1 MAQRVISPVPL
12 LHALLADVGRGN
24 TSPPFAFGN
33 SMHWNQAASSL
44 HCLRSSSTTARRSAS
59 TEMWPS
65 CLVCHVSNNAAA
77 CSSPPWNE
85 TREGHAAMHAAPR
98 RGHHVSPLFPLS
110 DNNHS
115 RDPCVQKGL
124 ARSVAADGEASPLLL
139 SSCIECDRGSVC
151 HMPVFAAP
159 LSVEY
164 SASEPPE
171 HCPRTLSTRIR
182 ARGMLKT

>member
-124 ARSVAADGEASPLLL
+124 ARSVAADGEASPLLPSRAACYL
-139 SSCIECDRGSVC
+139 SANRRIARSVRGLTL
-151 HMPVFAAP
+151 F
-159 LSVEY
+159 
-164 SASEPPE
+164 PP
-171 HCPRTLSTRIR
+171 
-182 ARGMLKT
+182 